1 MSNSNDT
8 SEGMATPAVTRRDSL
23 RRAAVLALG
32 AGLGVPAEVLAMPT
46 GSAVRVQLKF
56 YRAASDG
63 GQLVGSVDLAEAVTS
78 FIGSAAGARAQVKW
92 YDWNA
97 REVGTMG
104 IPSMIQDKLL
114 VSMRSLPPGG

>member
-1 MSNSNDT
+1 
-8 SEGMATPAVTRRDSL
+8 V
-23 RRAAVLALG
+23 RRAAILALG
-32 AGLGVPAEVLAMPT
+32 AGLGVPPEVLAMPPEA
-46 GSAVRVQLKF
+46 AVRVQLKF

-63 GQLVGSVDLAEAVTS
+63 GQLVGSVDLPETVTS
-78 FIGSAAGARAQVKW
+78 FIGSAVGVRAQVKW

-114 VSMRSLPPGG
+114 VSMRSRPPGG